1 MASLFRE
8 DTQNMEAGG
17 EALRGVQ
24 TADVKTVKQPV
35 SVSAASQS
43 WWSCDMVKTGKIKVS
58 GSEGRE
64 SSQKASVRE
73 DTQNMEAGGDA
84 LRGVQTADVK
94 TVKQPVC
101 SKSELVVV

>member
-43 WWSCDMVKTGKIKVS
+43 WWSRQLICEVFSLSI
-58 GSEGRE
+58 
-64 SSQKASVRE
+64 ASVDKRACMNAYR
-73 DTQNMEAGGDA
+73 TI
-84 LRGVQTADVK
+84 
-94 TVKQPVC
+94 
-101 SKSELVVV
+101 